1 MDVLH
6 DWQHVAQNAYHP
18 TGDTA
23 EYWTSGKQWA
33 AWFRTLV
40 PPPASVL
47 DFGCGDGR
55 VTVHLADA
63 RYRVAG
69 YDPVAETRER
79 FMANPDLSAVPCLE
93 SPVGLYDAVVCLA
106 VMIHYPA
113 VEGVA
118 LLRQMATCVALGG
131 TLIVNMYV
139 GEHIDP
145 AHFCEVGR
153 WTQDELDTALESCGM
168 VQTGYD
174 RGCVIARHLQE

>member
-40 PPPASVL
+40 APPASVL

-55 VTVHLADA
+55 VTVHLAAA

-69 YDPVAETRER
+69 HDPVAATRKR
-79 FMANPDLSAVPCLE
+79 FMANPALAAVPCLA
-93 SPVGLYDAVVCLA
+93 SPAGLYDAVVCLA
-106 VMIHYPA
+106 VLIHYPT

-118 LLRQMATCVALGG
+118 LLRTMAACVRPGG
-131 TLIVNMYV
+131 VLVANLYV
-139 GEHIDP
+139 GEPRDP

-153 WTQDELDTALESCGM
+153 WTQDELAGALASCGL
-168 VQTGYD
+168 VQVDYS
-174 RGCVIARHLQE
+174 RGCVIAR